1 MLTLIEQGGLPI
13 WFLLIFGAFSLLLGA
28 GFARRPEPARLKLV
42 LAMSIATLC
51 TTLTSVCAALAM
63 VGHHLPEYLAQ
74 HPKEARGDALL
85 QGMAES
91 LGPAVLGFTL
101 LTLVALF
108 VALGCYRG
116 AVES

>member
-1 MLTLIEQGGLPI
+1 MLTLIREGGFPM
-13 WFLLIFGAFSLLLGA
+13 WFLLVFSALSLLLSA
-28 GFARRPEPARLKLV
+28 GFALRPVPSRLRLV
-42 LAMSIATLC
+42 IAMSVATLC

-63 VGHHLPEYLAQ
+63 VGHHLPAYLAQ
-74 HPKEARGDALL
+74 HPKEARADALL

-91 LGPAVLGFTL
+91 LSPAVLGFTV

-116 AVES
+116 TIDD